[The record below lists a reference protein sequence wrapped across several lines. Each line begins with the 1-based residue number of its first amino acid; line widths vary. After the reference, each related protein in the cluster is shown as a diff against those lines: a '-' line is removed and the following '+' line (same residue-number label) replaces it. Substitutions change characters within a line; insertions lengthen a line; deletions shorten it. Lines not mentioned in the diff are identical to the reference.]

1 MISISVD
8 VIVRCHIIS
17 TQIKLPVC
25 PPPIHEHFVKMSWD
39 DQILIKAGKSSVL

>member
-8 VIVRCHIIS
+8 VTFRYHIVS

-25 PPPIHEHFVKMSWD
+25 PPPIHEHFVKRTCD
-39 DQILIKAGKSSVL
+39 VQIPIKAGKSSVL